1 MKRIT
6 SACLSQ
12 TIRFEAFTP
21 QEVKTEYDLYLKK
34 LDARNTKYI
43 IDDFQD
49 NSHGVI
55 TVKIRKQY
63 NTYHTGEYLE

>member
-21 QEVKTEYDLYLKK
+21 QEVKAEYDLYLKK
-34 LDARNTKYI
+34 LDARNTKYV
-43 IDDFQD
+43 ID
-49 NSHGVI
+49 SSI
-55 TVKIRKQY
+55 TVMV
-63 NTYHTGEYLE
+63 LLL

>member
-21 QEVKTEYDLYLKK
+21 QEVKAEYDLYLKK
-34 LDARNTKYI
+34 LDAKNTKYV

-55 TVKIRKQY
+55 TVKIRKEY
-63 NTYHTGEYLE
+63 NYHNRGESVE

>member
-12 TIRFEAFTP
+12 TIRFEAFT
-21 QEVKTEYDLYLKK
+21 LKK
-34 LDARNTKYI
+34 LDAKNTKYV

>member
-21 QEVKTEYDLYLKK
+21 QEVKAEYDLYLKK
-34 LDARNTKYI
+34 LDARNTKYVI
-43 IDDFQD
+43 
-49 NSHGVI
+49 HGVI